1 MYKLDF
7 YIAVSDKQDR
17 RALSHFEK
25 VSGYGET
32 LRTSKG
38 REIEFGFDKR
48 DRGWYVTEV
57 SSGMAIPT
65 VYETRMKA
73 LAALNNEMLS
83 RVDKA
88 MSNESYKAVTKKLN
102 EYKTKCTEVA

>member
-7 YIAVSDKQDR
+7 YIAMSERQDKK
-17 RALSHFEK
+17 AFSHFEM
-25 VSGYGET
+25 VSGYGQV
-32 LRTSKG
+32 LRSPKG

-48 DRGWYVTEV
+48 DRGWFITEI
-57 SSGMAIPT
+57 SSGMRIPT
-65 VYETRMKA
+65 AYETRMKA
-73 LAALNNEMLS
+73 LAALNDEMLS

-88 MSNESYKAVTKKLN
+88 MSTDSYKAMVKNLN